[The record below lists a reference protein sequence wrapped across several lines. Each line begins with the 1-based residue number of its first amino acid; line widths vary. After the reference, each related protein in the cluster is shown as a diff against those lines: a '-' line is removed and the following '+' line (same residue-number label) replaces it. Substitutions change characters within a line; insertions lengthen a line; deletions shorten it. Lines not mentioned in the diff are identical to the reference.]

1 MLAGLETP
9 TSGRVWVGDTELTG
23 LGEDEIAEL
32 RRESLGIVFQ
42 AFGLIPILSA
52 AETVEL
58 ALRIARTPP
67 SERDERV
74 TEALGLVGLADP
86 ADQRPAEPPGGQQD
100 RKSVRT
106 GK

>member
-52 AETVEL
+52 AENVEL

-67 SERDERV
+67 SERDEPA
-74 TEALGLVGLADP
+74 TEAPGPVAPADP
-86 ADQRPAEPPGGQQD
+86 PHPPPAEAPGGP
-100 RKSVRT
+100 RHR
-106 GK
+106 G